1 MSEQATQQTSTQSQA
16 TPASAPAAK
25 PSRGIGIHESAVRR
39 LRELMEQRQT
49 PEAGLRLA
57 VRGGGC
63 SGLAYALEWAEKPR
77 ERDKIF
83 ERDGVRVFVDPKSY
97 LYLIGTELVFEQTL
111 MASGFKLNN
120 PNVKAACGCGESFS
134 V

>member
-1 MSEQATQQTSTQSQA
+1 MSEQATQETMQSP
-16 TPASAPAAK
+16 TPATAPAAK
-25 PSRGIGIHESAVRR
+25 PAPKGITIADSAVRR
-39 LRELMEQRQT
+39 LKELLEQRQT

-63 SGLAYALEWAEKPR
+63 SGLQYAMEWSEKAR

-83 ERDGVRVFVDPKSY
+83 EKDGVRVFVDPKSY

-120 PNVKAACGCGESFS
+120 PNVKAACGCGESFA

>member
-1 MSEQATQQTSTQSQA
+1 MNEQATTETSPAQT
-16 TPASAPAAK
+16 APAATSAK
-25 PSRGIGIHESAVRR
+25 PARGITLHESAVKQ
-39 LRELMEQRQT
+39 LRKLLDERQT
-49 PEAGLRLA
+49 PEAGLRIA

-63 SGLAYALEWAEKPR
+63 SGLAYVMEWAEKPR
-77 ERDKIF
+77 EKDKIF

-97 LYLIGTELVFEQTL
+97 LYLLGTEIVYESTL

-120 PNVKAACGCGESFS
+120 PNVKGSCGCGESFS

>member
-1 MSEQATQQTSTQSQA
+1 MSEQATQQT
-16 TPASAPAAK
+16 TPGPVPAAAPVAK
-25 PSRGIGIHESAVRR
+25 PAPKGIVVADSAVAR
-39 LRELMEQRQT
+39 LKELLEQRQT

-57 VRGGGC
+57 VKGGGC
-63 SGLAYALEWAEKPR
+63 SGLQYSMEWSEKAR

-83 ERDGVRVFVDPKSY
+83 EKDGVRVFVDPKSY

-120 PNVKAACGCGESFS
+120 PNIKAACGCGESFS

>member
-1 MSEQATQQTSTQSQA
+1 MSEQATQQMTPGPVATQ
-16 TPASAPAAK
+16 APVAKAAPK
-25 PSRGIGIHESAVRR
+25 GIVVADSAVAR
-39 LRELMEQRQT
+39 LKELLEQRQT

-57 VRGGGC
+57 VKGGGC
-63 SGLAYALEWAEKPR
+63 SGLQYSMEWSEKAR

-83 ERDGVRVFVDPKSY
+83 EKDGVRVFVDPKSY

-120 PNVKAACGCGESFS
+120 PNIKAACGCGESFS

>member
-1 MSEQATQQTSTQSQA
+1 MSDQATQQMTQSPVPG
-16 TPASAPAAK
+16 PAPVAKAAPK
-25 PSRGIGIHESAVRR
+25 GIVVADSAVAR
-39 LRELMEQRQT
+39 LKELLEQRQT
-49 PEAGLRLA
+49 PDAGLRLA
-57 VRGGGC
+57 VKGGGC
-63 SGLAYALEWAEKPR
+63 SGLQYSMEWSEKSR

-120 PNVKAACGCGESFS
+120 PNIKAACGCGESFS

>member
-1 MSEQATQQTSTQSQA
+1 MSDQATQQM
-16 TPASAPAAK
+16 TPSPVPGPAPVAKAAPK
-25 PSRGIGIHESAVRR
+25 GIVVADSAVAR
-39 LRELMEQRQT
+39 LKELLEQRQT
-49 PEAGLRLA
+49 PDAGLRLA
-57 VRGGGC
+57 VKGGGC
-63 SGLAYALEWAEKPR
+63 SGLQYSMEWSEKSR

-120 PNVKAACGCGESFS
+120 PNIKAACGCGESFS

>member
-1 MSEQATQQTSTQSQA
+1 MSEQATQQTTQSPVPG
-16 TPASAPAAK
+16 PAPVAK
-25 PSRGIGIHESAVRR
+25 PAPKGIVVADSAVAR
-39 LRELMEQRQT
+39 LKELLEQRQT

-57 VRGGGC
+57 VKGGGC
-63 SGLAYALEWAEKPR
+63 SGLQYSMEWSEKSR

-120 PNVKAACGCGESFS
+120 PNIKAACGCGESFS

>member
-1 MSEQATQQTSTQSQA
+1 MNEQATEQTGQKTA
-16 TPASAPAAK
+16 PVTPAAK
-25 PSRGIGIHESAVRR
+25 PARGITLHDSAVEQ
-39 LRELMEQRQT
+39 LRKLLAERQT

-63 SGLAYALEWAEKPR
+63 SGLAYVMEWSEKPR
-77 ERDKIF
+77 EKDKIF
-83 ERDGVRVFVDPKSY
+83 EREGVRVFVDPKSY
-97 LYLIGTELVFEQTL
+97 LYLIGTEIVYESTL

-120 PNVKAACGCGESFS
+120 PNVKGSCGCGESFS

>member
-1 MSEQATQQTSTQSQA
+1 MNEQATQQTSQTQT
-16 TPASAPAAK
+16 TPAAAPAAK
-25 PSRGIGIHESAVRR
+25 PARGITLHDSAV
-39 LRELMEQRQT
+39 EQLKKLLAERQT
-49 PEAGLRLA
+49 PDAGLRIA

-63 SGLAYALEWAEKPR
+63 SGLAYVMEWAEKPR
-77 ERDKIF
+77 EKDKIF

-97 LYLIGTELVFEQTL
+97 LYLLGTEIVYESTL

-120 PNVKAACGCGESFS
+120 PNVKGACGCGESFS